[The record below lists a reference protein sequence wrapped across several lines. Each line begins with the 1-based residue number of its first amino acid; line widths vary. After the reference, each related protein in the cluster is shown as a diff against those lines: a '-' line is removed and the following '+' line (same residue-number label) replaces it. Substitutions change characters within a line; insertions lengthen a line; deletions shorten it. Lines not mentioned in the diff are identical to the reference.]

1 MKTTRLPL
9 LPAVVRERAQSTPDA
24 PAVVAGGSRV
34 SYADLHALVA
44 ALNGRLRHHGVRPGD
59 RVAILGLNSIEWI
72 VAFLACL
79 DAGAVAAPL
88 SYRLSPH
95 ELEQQIA
102 LLQPRLVLS
111 DEEFLESVTA
121 GARRAGSTLL
131 PLTGLEAGPESVWA
145 GRSAGAVAAAVTP
158 SSHALISFTSGSTGV
173 PKGAV
178 ITHEGLVSAA
188 GAYVEAMGTSED
200 DRTLV
205 MVPLFHNT
213 GFCDQLAHMLLVG
226 GTVDLLPAF
235 GVAAAREAL
244 LRQPS
249 TFLMGVPGILRL
261 LATGEGGDEIFSAC
275 RIACYGGSPMPEAWI
290 EDIARRWPHLRLYN
304 SYGLTEFT
312 SVSHLLDPGDLA
324 DHAGTV
330 GRPVPG
336 AQQRVVAPDGTQLP
350 PGEVGSLLLAG
361 PSRMKKYWRD
371 RARTSEVIRGRWLV
385 TGDLGSVERGWVP
398 HARGPRLGGHQPRR
412 REGQPAAGRGRAQ
425 PAARDRGGS
434 RRRRPAPRLRR
445 ARGGV
450 RRPPRSPR
458 ARRRGG
464 ARAPGAHGGRLRRPR
479 AHLRARSSA
488 PRLDRQGRPPRPL
501 RVCRGGRR
509 GRAGAP

>member
-1 MKTTRLPL
+1 MDAPRISL
-9 LPAVVRERAQSTPDA
+9 LPAVVRERAQTTPA
-24 PAVVAGGSRV
+24 ATALVSSGAEV

-88 SYRLSPH
+88 SYRLSPY

-102 LLQPRLVLS
+102 LLQPRLVLA
-111 DEEFLESVTA
+111 DEELLESATA
-121 GARRAGSTLL
+121 GARRTGSTLL
-131 PLTGLEAGPESVWA
+131 PLTGLEAGTESVWA
-145 GRSAGAVAAAVTP
+145 SRSAGAVSAAVTP
-158 SSHALISFTSGSTGV
+158 SSHALISFTSGSTGL

-188 GAYVEAMGTSED
+188 AAYVGAMATSED

-235 GVAAAREAL
+235 GLSAARGAL
-244 LRQPS
+244 SRQPS

-275 RIACYGGSPMPEAWI
+275 RIACYGGAPMPEPWI
-290 EDIARRWPHLRLYN
+290 ADIASRWPRLRLYN

-312 SVSHLLDPGDLA
+312 SVSHLLDPDDLPA
-324 DHAGTV
+324 HAGTV

-336 AQQRVVAPDGTQLP
+336 AAQRVVGAEGGPLP
-350 PGEVGSLLLAG
+350 PGEIGSLLLAG

-371 RARTSEVIRGRWLV
+371 RERTGEVIRGRWLV
-385 TGDLGSVERGWVP
+385 TGDLGSVGEDGFLTLV
-398 HARGPRLGGHQPRR
+398 
-412 REGQPAAGRGRAQ
+412 GRASEVIN
-425 PAARDRGGS
+425 RGGEKIS
-434 RRRRPAPRLRR
+434 PLQVEAALSLVPEIAEAAVVGAPHPVFGERVVAFVALRDGRELDDAAVREQLGRRVADFAVPERIFVLDQLPRGSTGKVDRR
-445 ARGGV
+445 ALCASAEAAV
-450 RRPPRSPR
+450 
-458 ARRRGG
+458 A
-464 ARAPGAHGGRLRRPR
+464 AEAAHP
-479 AHLRARSSA
+479 
-488 PRLDRQGRPPRPL
+488 
-501 RVCRGGRR
+501 
-509 GRAGAP
+509 